1 MREGSHDASGRHE
14 SRHCGGDNDMVQV
27 YMHTHNTQ
35 GHIMTR
41 HTTHTHKVSLW
52 SLHYII
58 IKLELHNYNDY

>member
-35 GHIMTR
+35 GQSVVTTLITLDLLLYEFMIFHHVQCILNSIMQT
-41 HTTHTHKVSLW
+41 
-52 SLHYII
+52 
-58 IKLELHNYNDY
+58 